1 MRSAYPLLLHQNGWG
16 AGGCRDPSALL
27 RSVGVDLSRGAA
39 HAAHVGRLDNEY
51 PLATFSLSQ
60 EYPQPVATHAPRQP
74 RAACASPRQPHLVRV
89 GSAGRRDAHVLSH
102 AALTRSPSG
111 GATPRGS
118 PRTCSPRTAYGGRR
132 QEGDARGVGVEVAL
146 QEEERGFPAG
156 QESVGRCRGPG
167 GGMAPGLTLPTLVS
181 GAAPS
186 ELSLCCST
194 PEELRGGDERVHQEP
209 EPGLMGCCDAKVSCC
224 PCCPCLGPYCPVG
237 HMNTVCMALICSGII
252 IFIVLSPLLHYL
264 IPT

>member
-1 MRSAYPLLLHQNGWG
+1 MRGAYPLLLHQNGWG

-39 HAAHVGRLDNEY
+39 HASRQDNEY
-51 PLATFSLSQ
+51 PLATFSFSQ
-60 EYPQPVATHAPRQP
+60 EYPQPAATHTPRP
-74 RAACASPRQPHLVRV
+74 SRAAAAPTASPRHQHLSRA
-89 GSAGRRDAHVLSH
+89 GSAGRRDAHVLPH
-102 AALTRSPSG
+102 AAATCSPAG

-118 PRTCSPRTAYGGRR
+118 PRTCSPRAVYGGRR
-132 QEGDARGVGVEVAL
+132 QEGEVRGGGVEVAL
-146 QEEERGFPAG
+146 QEEERGFPVG
-156 QESVGRCRGPG
+156 QESLGRCRGAG
-167 GGMAPGLTLPTLVS
+167 GGGPPGLMLPTLVGGS
-181 GAAPS
+181 APS

-194 PEELRGGDERVHQEP
+194 PEALQDEDRVRQEP

-224 PCCPCLGPYCPVG
+224 PCFPCLGPYCPVG